1 MLNRRQFLLSSA
13 AAAAAGALPAARA
26 QAVLP
31 LARILVGFPPGG
43 TADVIARGL
52 AEKLR
57 GGYAAKVIVENRPGA
72 RAATVMQ
79 ALMAADPDGATLYL
93 APHSMTTLYPHVY
106 RTLPF
111 DPLTDVIPV
120 SIVATFEFA
129 LSVANNVPA
138 RTVPEFIKWCKANP
152 KLAAYG
158 SLGNGTTAHFLGFM
172 LSQASGID
180 WNHVPY
186 KGAGPG
192 VQDLLGGQ
200 IPSLIGPLGDIAP
213 HHRAGKVRVLA
224 TSGQQRS
231 PFLPDVPTFEEAGY
245 KGVLATERFG
255 IFLRKGTSPA
265 VVTRLNRD
273 VVNALRQ
280 EDFRGTLEKL
290 SYNPRSSSAQEFD
303 AIIKSEY
310 ARWGAIVKAS
320 GFSED

>member
-1 MLNRRQFLLSSA
+1 
-13 AAAAAGALPAARA
+13 
-26 QAVLP
+26 
-31 LARILVGFPPGG
+31 
-43 TADVIARGL
+43 
-52 AEKLR
+52 
-57 GGYAAKVIVENRPGA
+57 
-72 RAATVMQ
+72 
-79 ALMAADPDGATLYL
+79 
-93 APHSMTTLYPHVY
+93 
-106 RTLPF
+106 
-111 DPLTDVIPV
+111 
-120 SIVATFEFA
+120 
-129 LSVANNVPA
+129 
-138 RTVPEFIKWCKANP
+138 
-152 KLAAYG
+152 
-158 SLGNGTTAHFLGFM
+158 
-172 LSQASGID
+172 
-180 WNHVPY
+180 
-186 KGAGPG
+186 

>member
-1 MLNRRQFLLSSA
+1 MLTRRKFLLSAA
-13 AAAAAGALPAARA
+13 AAAAAGALPARA
-26 QAVLP
+26 QTVIP

-79 ALMAADPDGATLYL
+79 ALMAGDTEGGTLYL

-106 RTLPF
+106 RTLAF

-129 LSVANNVPA
+129 LSVAANVPA
-138 RTVPEFIKWCKANP
+138 RTVPEFIQWCKANP

-158 SLGNGTTAHFLGFM
+158 SLGNGTTAHFMGFM
-172 LSQASGID
+172 LSQAASGID

-224 TSGQQRS
+224 TSGTQRS

-245 KGVLATERFG
+245 KGVIATERFG
-255 IFLRKGTSPA
+255 IFLRKGTPPA
-265 VVTRLNRD
+265 VVTRLNRE

-280 EDFRGTLEKL
+280 EDFRTTLEKL
-290 SYNPRSSSAQEFD
+290 SYNPRSSSPQEFD